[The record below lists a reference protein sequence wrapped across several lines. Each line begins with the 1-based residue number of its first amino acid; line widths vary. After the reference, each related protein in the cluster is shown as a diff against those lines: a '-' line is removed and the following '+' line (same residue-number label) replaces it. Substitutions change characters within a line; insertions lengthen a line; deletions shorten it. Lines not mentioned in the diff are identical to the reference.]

1 MALALA
7 SVSLAAL
14 LGPLARLANGKE
26 ALLVSHGCAPS
37 AVSARRCAAA
47 ALSTLPTIAD
57 DDDDEEAALAREEE
71 PVFLGDWDSPAEAS
85 RRLLL
90 WGSVFVVPV
99 LGFASVQNSERAE
112 IAERAE
118 IVEALQKDID
128 RRNRP
133 ADEADDVESKAP
145 AEPASDWTGSAE
157 EWKQVIDEYRRPVDL
172 GQFFNRKR

>member
-1 MALALA
+1 MAVCAIASLALA
-7 SVSLAAL
+7 S
-14 LGPLARLANGKE
+14 
-26 ALLVSHGCAPS
+26 LVSRNYVAPAPVRRCTG
-37 AVSARRCAAA
+37 AVAPVFARRCAGA

-57 DDDDEEAALAREEE
+57 DDDDEEAALAREEG
-71 PVFLGDWDSPAEAS
+71 PVFLGDWDTPAEAS

>member
-1 MALALA
+1 MALFATASLTLA
-7 SVSLAAL
+7 
-14 LGPLARLANGKE
+14 P
-26 ALLVSHGCAPS
+26 LVSRNSLTPAP
-37 AVSARRCAAA
+37 ARRCAGA

-57 DDDDEEAALAREEE
+57 DDDDEEAALAREEG
-71 PVFLGDWDSPAEAS
+71 PVFLGDWYEDTPAEAS

-99 LGFASVQNSERAE
+99 LGFASVQNSERGE

-172 GQFFNRKR
+172 GQIFNRKR

>member
-1 MALALA
+1 MALLA
-7 SVSLAAL
+7 TASLTLAPLVTRHSVHS
-14 LGPLARLANGKE
+14 
-26 ALLVSHGCAPS
+26 VAP
-37 AVSARRCAAA
+37 VPRRCAAA

-57 DDDDEEAALAREEE
+57 DDDDEEAALAREEG
-71 PVFLGDWDSPAEAS
+71 PVFLGDWYEDTPAEAS

-99 LGFASVQNSERAE
+99 LGFASVQQNERAE
-112 IAERAE
+112 VNERAL

-133 ADEADDVESKAP
+133 ADEADDAESKAP

-157 EWKQVIDEYRRPVDL
+157 EWKQVIEEYRRPVDL

>member
-1 MALALA
+1 MALFAIASHALA
-7 SVSLAAL
+7 
-14 LGPLARLANGKE
+14 P
-26 ALLVSHGCAPS
+26 LVSRNSVALEP
-37 AVSARRCAAA
+37 ARRCAGAVAPAAARRFAGA

-57 DDDDEEAALAREEE
+57 DDDDEEAALAREEG
-71 PVFLGDWDSPAEAS
+71 PVFLGDWDTPAEAS

>member
-14 LGPLARLANGKE
+14 L
-26 ALLVSHGCAPS
+26 VSHGCAPT

-90 WGSVFVVPV
+90 WLGVFVTPV
-99 LGFASVQNSERAE
+99 LAFASVQSNERAE
-112 IAERAE
+112 VAERAL

-172 GQFFNRKR
+172 GQLFNRKR